1 MNVIFICFL
10 FTHQFLL
17 ADSFQENYFTPENIL
32 RFAEHLYEEGDYLR
46 AAGEFQRYLFC
57 FNMLPP
63 NTDLIFYKIGICY
76 RLGND
81 FKKSIDYFQKII
93 ENYPQSFYQNDS
105 FYQIGYSYFLMG
117 KYRESISFLN
127 DHLPQVR
134 LNPKRLK
141 MQQLIGLNYI
151 YQRQWSKATEFFYSL
166 EENAK
171 NNSFTASLMS
181 FAKQGERL
189 PRKSAFLAGLLSAV
203 VPGAGK
209 IYCYRATDGLFSLLT
224 IGLTGWQAYEGFRKD
239 GVNSVKGWIYG
250 TISAFFYLGNIYGSV
265 VAVNIYNQQLENK
278 LLNKVGI
285 TINVT
290 F

>member
-1 MNVIFICFL
+1 ML
-10 FTHQFLL
+10 LMHQFLL
-17 ADSFQENYFTPENIL
+17 ADSYQENYFSPENIL
-32 RFAEHLYEEGDYLR
+32 RFAEHLYGEGDYFR
-46 AAGEFQRYLFC
+46 AAGEFQRYLYYFDT
-57 FNMLPP
+57 LPP
-63 NTDLIFYKIGICY
+63 EANLIFYKIGLCY
-76 RLGND
+76 RLGKG

-93 ENYPQSFYQNDS
+93 DNYPQSIYLNDS
-105 FYQIGYSYFLMG
+105 FYQIAYSYFLMG

-127 DHLPQVR
+127 DYLPQVK

-141 MQQLIGLNYI
+141 MQQLIGVNYI

-171 NNSFTASLMS
+171 IDSFTASLLS
-181 FAKQGERL
+181 FAKQGQRL
-189 PRKSAFLAGLLSAV
+189 PRKSAFLAGLLSAF

-209 IYCYRATDGLFSLLT
+209 MYCHRTTDGLFSLLT

-285 TINVT
+285 TINVS